1 MQKIIQDVLDLP
13 ADKRDDLAALLKRTT
28 LSALINAS
36 KVVADRLDFLRG
48 LDILLFDPQSKE
60 QLLERSQLHK
70 ILEDHTWIFGEEF
83 ALSVSDRSL
92 EDVLQKTPSPSRAH
106 RRTRRGCAP
115 RRWHGRIVDLM
126 LSRLIPQSRA
136 DEREHLIVELK
147 RPKKVIVR
155 RLCQIESY
163 AMAVA
168 ADERFRDTKTRWI
181 FWAVSDDIA
190 PNIRVRARQ
199 PEQARGV
206 GFGGPTDAH
215 LTVWVKS
222 WGQAL
227 ESCRG
232 RLEFFQRNLEYVAD
246 DESAIALL
254 RKLYSKY
261 LPSAISGAD
270 SVASEPSV
278 KFSRTLRRGRRVRIQ
293 PAPCAQHREI

>member
-1 MQKIIQDVLDLP
+1 MPFLLRLP
-13 ADKRDDLAALLKRTT
+13 
-28 LSALINAS
+28 
-36 KVVADRLDFLRG
+36 
-48 LDILLFDPQSKE
+48 
-60 QLLERSQLHK
+60 
-70 ILEDHTWIFGEEF
+70 
-83 ALSVSDRSL
+83 LSVSDRSL
-92 EDVLQKTPSPSRAH
+92 KDVLKKH
-106 RRTRRGCAP
+106 LHLLGRTEEPVEAVLRDDGTV
-115 RRWHGRIVDLM
+115 GIVDLM
-126 LSRLIPQSRA
+126 LSRSIPQSRA

-147 RPKKVIVR
+147 RPKKVIDSGVYD
-155 RLCQIESY
+155 QIESY

-199 PEQARGV
+199 PNKPEGLV
-206 GFGGPTDAH
+206 LEVPDAH

-270 SVASEPSV
+270 SVAD
-278 KFSRTLRRGRRVRIQ
+278 K
-293 PAPCAQHREI
+293 PA